1 MKLPLS
7 TEKMMAVLACSFA
20 LGVAVIGSVSVSV
33 SNHNRVVMGVQ
44 SGGQTL
50 SGMTENEVRH
60 FFLEKARTKL
70 KREAVVVTAGQQKW
84 NIHAQDIDL
93 TPDVEGAVEAAYGVG
108 RHGSLL
114 KNTADQMRLAIFGA
128 DVKLTA
134 TFNKDKLAAKV
145 SEIATSLARAPQ
157 NATLSVAANGGVE
170 HHAAVIG
177 RKADA
182 DAVVTEVAPKLESL
196 ALTAYAEIPIEEA
209 APAVTD
215 ADLASADSVLASY
228 TTHYFPG
235 DRGQNIAIA
244 AGKLSGITV
253 KPSGTFSFNDTV
265 GARTADAGYK
275 TAGVI
280 LDGQPAEDIGGGVCQ
295 VSSTLYNAILLAGLT
310 PTVRTSHALPS
321 AYCPPGL
328 DATVAD
334 GLIDFQFQ
342 NRLPH
347 SIHLLTSA
355 DGNNLTV
362 YVLGTRADLGGKTV
376 QLESDG
382 NRLHPSVYRLYLAG
396 GEVVEREFLHT
407 DSYSS

>member
-1 MKLPLS
+1 MNVSLS
-7 TEKMMAVLACSFA
+7 TEKILAILALSFS
-20 LGVAVIGSVSVSV
+20 LGVAVIGGVSVSV
-33 SNHNRVVMGVQ
+33 SNHGRVVMGVQ
-44 SGGQTL
+44 SDGQTL
-50 SGMTENEVRH
+50 SGMTESEVRH

-70 KREAVVVTAGQQKW
+70 KREAVVVTAGQKKW
-84 NIHAQDIDL
+84 NIAAQDIDL

-108 RHGSLL
+108 RHGSILR
-114 KNTADQMRLAIFGA
+114 NTADQMRLAIFGA
-128 DVKLTA
+128 NVPLTA
-134 TFNKDKLAAKV
+134 TFSEEKLAARCND
-145 SEIATSLARAPQ
+145 IAASLARAPQ
-157 NATLSVAANGGVE
+157 NATLSVDGNGAVE

-182 DAVVTEVAPKLESL
+182 DAVVQTVTPKLQSL
-196 ALTAYAEIPIEEA
+196 ALTAHAEIPIEDA

-215 ADLASADSVLASY
+215 ADLAAADTVLASY

-235 DRGQNIAIA
+235 DRGQNIALA
-244 AGKLSGITV
+244 AGKLSGVTV
-253 KPSGTFSFNDTV
+253 KPSATFSFNDTV

-280 LDGQPAEDIGGGVCQ
+280 LDGRPAEDIGGGVCQ
-295 VSSTLYNAILLAGLT
+295 VSSTLYNAILLAGLK

-342 NRLPH
+342 NQLPH
-347 SIHLLTSA
+347 SIHLLTTA
-355 DGNNLTV
+355 DGSNLTV

-376 QLESDG
+376 QLESNG
-382 NRLHPSVYRLYLAG
+382 NRMHPSVYRLYLAG

>member
-7 TEKMMAVLACSFA
+7 TEKMLAIVACSFA
-20 LGVAVIGSVSVSV
+20 LGVAVIGGVSVSV
-33 SNHNRVVMGVQ
+33 ANHGRVVMGVQ
-44 SGGQTL
+44 SEGHSL
-50 SGMTENEVRH
+50 AGMTENEVRH

-70 KREAVVVTAGQQKW
+70 ARDAVVVTAGPQKW
-84 NIHAQDIDL
+84 SITPQDIDL
-93 TPDVEGAVEAAYGVG
+93 APDVEGAVEAAYGVG

-114 KNTADQMRLAIFGA
+114 RNTTDQMRLAIFGTN
-128 DVKLTA
+128 VKLSA
-134 TFNKDKLAAKV
+134 TFDADKLAAKV
-145 SEIATSLARAPQ
+145 QDIAASLARAPQ
-157 NATLSVAANGGVE
+157 NATLTIAANGGVD

-177 RKADA
+177 RKADP
-182 DAVVTEVAPKLESL
+182 DAVVADVTPKLTAL
-196 ALTAYAEIPIEEA
+196 ALTARAEIPIEEA

-215 ADLASADSVLASY
+215 ADLAAADTVLASY
-228 TTHYFPG
+228 TTRYFPG

-244 AGKLSGITV
+244 AEKLSGITV
-253 KPSGTFSFNDTV
+253 KPTGTFSFNDTV
-265 GARTADAGYK
+265 GARTAAAGYK

-280 LDGQPAEDIGGGVCQ
+280 VDGEPAEGIGGGVCQ

-347 SIHLLTSA
+347 SIHLLTTA
-355 DGNNLTV
+355 DGSRLTV

-376 QLESDG
+376 KLESDG
-382 NRLHPSVYRLYLAG
+382 SRLHPSVYRLYLAG

-407 DSYSS
+407 DTYSS